1 MRGQEFP
8 ESASRDAA
16 SEPEAGGAK
25 QIPCLQLRGKSLGAA
40 TLSPAGPSRAAEQQ
54 SDTKQPTETEGS
66 GSRTE
71 PSPGSRTSD
80 SQPEPHGSTDAAFA
94 KIFTTE
100 QRNISVA
107 LAANGCTT
115 REILQSLLASM
126 PEPAHGEHQ
135 ASCRHAGPNP
145 ACKQGGR
152 PLTEPRHDERGS
164 NTGQEPPRE
173 QRSSTGLCGCGRTLA
188 MGGGRTQS
196 FCCRHCPSGTHSECC
211 ERRERR
217 RQQALRSSAGQ
228 GPPGPPGAG

>member
-8 ESASRDAA
+8 ESASRDKA

-54 SDTKQPTETEGS
+54 SETKQPTETEGS

-126 PEPAHGEHQ
+126 PG
-135 ASCRHAGPNP
+135 
-145 ACKQGGR
+145 
-152 PLTEPRHDERGS
+152 
-164 NTGQEPPRE
+164 E
-173 QRSSTGLCGCGRTLA
+173 QRSSIGFCGCGRTLA
-188 MGGGRTQS
+188 MGGGRTQG
-196 FCCRHCPSGTHSECC
+196 FCCRHCPNRTHSECC
-211 ERRERR
+211 ERREHR
-217 RQQALRSSAGQ
+217 RQQALRSCAGQ
-228 GPPGPPGAG
+228 GPPGPPGAGQT